1 MIATLARPD
10 VVAIAIAIVA
20 TAGWLAAHRR
30 LSQLRR
36 QEAAM
41 LHWLRRAGAG
51 VTLALGLDDRDVA
64 DALAVG
70 TSIKAETIDAL
81 IQARDERENKAA
93 PGAVAA

>member
-64 DALAVG
+64 AALASGTPVG
-70 TSIKAETIDAL
+70 PETIDAL
-81 IQARDERENKAA
+81 IEKRGERESQ
-93 PGAVAA
+93 PAVAA